1 MDGGYDQSGGAS
13 RYFHNLFRPELHHQ
27 LQPQP
32 QLHPLPQP
40 QPQPQPQQQN
50 SDDESDSNKDPG
62 SDPVTSGST
71 GKRPRGRP
79 PGSKNKP
86 KPPVIV
92 TRDSPNVLRSHVLEV
107 SSGADIV
114 ERVTTYARRRGRG
127 VSILSGNGT
136 VANVSLRQ
144 PATTAAHGANGGTG
158 GVVALH
164 GRFEILS
171 LTGTMLP
178 PPAPPGSGGLS
189 IFLSGV
195 QGQVIG
201 GNVVAPLVASG
212 PVILMAASFSNAT
225 FERLPLEDE
234 GGEGG
239 EGGEVGEGGGGE
251 GGPPPATS
259 SSPPSGAGQG
269 QLRGNMSGY
278 DQFAGDP
285 HLLGW
290 GAAAAAAPPR
300 PAF

>member
-1 MDGGYDQSGGAS
+1 MDGGYDQTGGAS
-13 RYFHNLFRPELHHQ
+13 RYFHNLFRPELQHQ

-32 QLHPLPQP
+32 QLQPLPH
-40 QPQPQPQQQN
+40 PQQQQ

-71 GKRPRGRP
+71 PGKRPRGRP

-114 ERVTTYARRRGRG
+114 ESVTTYARRRGRG

-136 VANVSLRQ
+136 VANVSIRQ
-144 PATTAAHGANGGTG
+144 PAAAHGANGGTG

-171 LTGTMLP
+171 LTGTVLP

-234 GGEGG
+234 GGEGAGG
-239 EGGEVGEGGGGE
+239 EVGEVGEGGGGGGGGG

-269 QLRGNMSGY
+269 QLRGNISGY
-278 DQFAGDP
+278 DQFSGDP

-290 GAAAAAAPPR
+290 GAAAAAPR
-300 PAF
+300 PPF

>member
-1 MDGGYDQSGGAS
+1 MDGGYDQTGGAS
-13 RYFHNLFRPELHHQ
+13 RYFHNLFRPEIHHQ

-32 QLHPLPQP
+32 QLQPLPQP
-40 QPQPQPQQQN
+40 QPQPQPQQQHQ
-50 SDDESDSNKDPG
+50 SDDESNSNKDPG
-62 SDPVTSGST
+62 SDPVTSAST
-71 GKRPRGRP
+71 PGKRPRGRP

-107 SSGADIV
+107 TSGTDIV
-114 ERVTTYARRRGRG
+114 ESVTTYARQRGRG
-127 VSILSGNGT
+127 VSVLSGNGT

-144 PATTAAHGANGGTG
+144 PAAPTAPGTNGGAG
-158 GVVALH
+158 GVVALP

-171 LTGTMLP
+171 LTGTVLP

-189 IFLSGV
+189 IFLAGT
-195 QGQVIG
+195 QGQVVG

-234 GGEGG
+234 EGVGGGGEA
-239 EGGEVGEGGGGE
+239 GEGGGGS
-251 GGPPPATS
+251 GPPQAKS
-259 SSPPSGAGQG
+259 ASPPSGAGQG

-290 GAAAAAAPPR
+290 GAAAAPR
-300 PAF
+300 PPF

>member
-1 MDGGYDQSGGAS
+1 MDGGYDQTGGAS
-13 RYFHNLFRPELHHQ
+13 RYFHNLFRPELQHQ

-32 QLHPLPQP
+32 QLQPLPQP
-40 QPQPQPQQQN
+40 QQQQ

-71 GKRPRGRP
+71 PGKRPRGRP

-114 ERVTTYARRRGRG
+114 ESVTTYARRRGRG

-136 VANVSLRQ
+136 VVNVSLRQ
-144 PATTAAHGANGGTG
+144 PAAAHGTNGGTG

-171 LTGTMLP
+171 LTGTVLP

-234 GGEGG
+234 GGEGAG
-239 EGGEVGEGGGGE
+239 GDVGEVGEGGGGGGG

-278 DQFAGDP
+278 DQFSDILKPIP

-290 GAAAAAAPPR
+290 GAAAAAPR
-300 PAF
+300 PPF

>member
-32 QLHPLPQP
+32 HLQTHLQP
-40 QPQPQPQQQN
+40 QPH

-62 SDPVTSGST
+62 PPDSDPVTSGSSQ
-71 GKRPRGRP
+71 GKRSRGRP

-92 TRDSPNVLRSHVLEV
+92 TRDSPNVLRSHVLEI

-114 ERVTTYARRRGRG
+114 ESVNTYARRRGRG
-127 VSILSGNGT
+127 VSILSGNG
-136 VANVSLRQ
+136 VVLNVVLRQ
-144 PATTAAHGANGGTG
+144 PVTAHGSNGGVGAGAG
-158 GVVALH
+158 GVVTLH
-164 GRFEILS
+164 GRFDILS
-171 LTGTMLP
+171 ITGTVLP
-178 PPAPPGSGGLS
+178 PPAPPGAGGLS
-189 IFLSGV
+189 IFVAGA

-201 GNVVAPLVASG
+201 GSVVAPLVASG

-234 GGEGG
+234 GREGG
-239 EGGEVGEGGGGE
+239 GEGGGG
-251 GGPPPATS
+251 GPPPPTS
-259 SSPPSGAGQG
+259 ASPPSGAGQG
-269 QLRGNMSGY
+269 ELRGNMSGY
-278 DQFAGDP
+278 DQFPGDP

-290 GAAAAAAPPR
+290 GAGAASR
-300 PAF
+300 PSF

>member
-32 QLHPLPQP
+32 HLQTHLQP
-40 QPQPQPQQQN
+40 QPH

-62 SDPVTSGST
+62 PPDSDPVTSGSSQ
-71 GKRPRGRP
+71 GKRSRGRP

-92 TRDSPNVLRSHVLEV
+92 TRDRPNVLRSHVLEI

-114 ERVTTYARRRGRG
+114 ESVNTYARRRGRG
-127 VSILSGNGT
+127 VSILSGNG
-136 VANVSLRQ
+136 VVLNVVLRQ
-144 PATTAAHGANGGTG
+144 PVTAPG
-158 GVVALH
+158 GVVTLH
-164 GRFEILS
+164 GRFDILS
-171 LTGTMLP
+171 ITGTVLP
-178 PPAPPGSGGLS
+178 PPAPPGAGGLS
-189 IFLSGV
+189 IFVAGA

-201 GNVVAPLVASG
+201 GSVVAPLVASG

-234 GGEGG
+234 GREGG
-239 EGGEVGEGGGGE
+239 GEGGGG
-251 GGPPPATS
+251 GPPPPTS
-259 SSPPSGAGQG
+259 ASPPSGAGQG
-269 QLRGNMSGY
+269 ELRGNMSGY
-278 DQFAGDP
+278 DQFPGDP

-290 GAAAAAAPPR
+290 GAGAASR
-300 PAF
+300 PSF

>member
-1 MDGGYDQSGGAS
+1 MDGGYDQTGGAS

-32 QLHPLPQP
+32 QLQL
-40 QPQPQPQQQN
+40 QPQPQPQQQQ

-62 SDPVTSGST
+62 QPDSDPVTSGST
-71 GKRPRGRP
+71 PGKRPRGRP

-107 SSGADIV
+107 SAGADIV
-114 ERVTTYARRRGRG
+114 ESVTTYARRRGRG
-127 VSILSGNGT
+127 ISILSGNGT
-136 VANVSLRQ
+136 VANVALRQ
-144 PATTAAHGANGGTG
+144 PATTHGNNGGAGAG
-158 GVVALH
+158 GVVTLH

-171 LTGTMLP
+171 LTGTVLP

-189 IFLSGV
+189 IFLPGG

-225 FERLPLEDE
+225 FERLPIEDE
-234 GGEGG
+234 A
-239 EGGEVGEGGGGE
+239 GGEVGEGGGG
-251 GGPPPATS
+251 GPPQAMS
-259 SSPPSGAGQG
+259 ASPPSGAGQ
-269 QLRGNMSGY
+269 LRGNLGGY
-278 DQFAGDP
+278 DQFSGDP

-290 GAAAAAAPPR
+290 GAGAASRPP
-300 PAF
+300 F